1 MRAFVSYSINDK
13 DELVMALL
21 SAKLREKGFSI
32 SMNYD
37 FSSFVLTPMSQ
48 RMINEANLFIGV
60 ITKNSNDRERV
71 IKEWDY
77 AKSNNTPNILLLEE
91 NMQVDNR
98 LLQGNYVVF
107 SRRNPQS
114 AISQINSR
122 MLPKSSTEEF
132 LPWALGGAALLA
144 VISLL
149 SSSSGR
155 R

>member
-1 MRAFVSYSINDK
+1 MKAFVSYSINDK

-107 SRRNPQS
+107 NRKNPKN
-114 AISQINSR
+114 AVDEINRR
-122 MLPKSSTEEF
+122 MLPKNATEEF

-144 VISLL
+144 VIGLL
-149 SSSSGR
+149 SSPSSR